1 MRKRKA
7 LKGGYKFSDPTIA
20 GPALTPKLYQTPNKD
35 IIAIKSRYND
45 KFKEAERDLN
55 QLIQLK
61 KDADANFYKKQTQDI
76 EEEKINQKASAESNE
91 QTKKSL
97 LIVGKTSS
105 AIIRA
110 FWTVATFI
118 VSKIQYV
125 ITTIS
130 KAGKGAII
138 KAILAILFII
148 LVIVGAINGFS
159 GLKSKANNIKNSSD
173 GSRDIFKKDLDDYL
187 NIQRPKNIFSSF
199 RDFFNN
205 LIPNDYKY
213 KLSSISNSLTYI
225 TTGNNQYDEYL
236 EPRIEIMNG
245 RSDNIFHVNL
255 NKIDGEDINKTYS
268 IIKPKNVLLNF
279 NENLYY
285 DSDYNKIDSNIK
297 AFIGNYPQKCI
308 IPITSNSDGKYI
320 LDVISTNIKYYDNNE
335 KIIANSNLISP
346 IFEDSKSDSKLK
358 NTAVKLRSFN
368 NLLYTNY
375 FDANNILGAYATK
388 LINPNY
394 KGPIIRLSNASKE
407 TIHTENENKNGKR
420 TADFY
425 NDYNTSQ
432 LYTIIDNKRIDY
444 SQIFG
449 SRNSS
454 VAVLYDQSVNN
465 THLKFNDYVFKSPP
479 EFVYDKN
486 NNNNSYIWF
495 YGQQMLMFTQQISYK
510 KLKIYMKFKFTTE
523 SFNIIQPRFFLATIN
538 NSVITI
544 EPVSKNAGSKEIFF
558 KYDGQPISKNYIP
571 ITDATE
577 QNLNL
582 NIKSDNPI
590 ILECLG
596 NNVDNRTSLVRD
608 KDYNGDEL
616 HKESIKN
623 SLNAQIYE
631 LRIFKSDD

>member
-346 IFEDSKSDSKLK
+346 IFEDSKLK

-449 SRNSS
+449 SQNSS

-479 EFVYDKN
+479 AFIYNKDS
-486 NNNNSYIWF
+486 NSHIWF
-495 YGQQMLMFTQQISYK
+495 NDQQMLMFTQQISYK
-510 KLKIYMKFKFTTE
+510 KLKIYMKFKFTAE
-523 SFNIIQPRFFLATIN
+523 SFTKAKESPMFFLATIN

-544 EPVSKNAGSKEIFF
+544 DPIEVNKIVF
-558 KYDGQPISKNYIP
+558 KYAGQPISKNYIP
-571 ITDATE
+571 ITDETE

-582 NIKSDNPI
+582 IINSDNPI

-596 NNVDNRTSLVRD
+596 NNVDNRTSVVRN
-608 KDYNGDEL
+608 KDNNGDEL

-623 SLNAQIYE
+623 SFKGHIYE

>member
-320 LDVISTNIKYYDNNE
+320 LDLISTNIKYYDNNE

-449 SRNSS
+449 SQKSS

-495 YGQQMLMFTQQISYK
+495 NEQQMLMFTQQISYK
-510 KLKIYMKFKFTTE
+510 KLKIYMKFKFTAGSFTKAKE
-523 SFNIIQPRFFLATIN
+523 SPMFFLATIN

-544 EPVSKNAGSKEIFF
+544 DPIESNKIVF
-558 KYDGQPISKNYIP
+558 KYAGQPISKNYIP
-571 ITDATE
+571 ITDETE

-582 NIKSDNPI
+582 IINSDNPI

-596 NNVDNRTSLVRD
+596 NNVDNRTSSVRD

-623 SLNAQIYE
+623 SFKGHIYE

>member
-346 IFEDSKSDSKLK
+346 IFEDSKLK

-449 SRNSS
+449 SQNSS

-479 EFVYDKN
+479 AFIYNKDS
-486 NNNNSYIWF
+486 NSHIWF
-495 YGQQMLMFTQQISYK
+495 NDQQMLMFTQQISYK
-510 KLKIYMKFKFTTE
+510 KLKIYMKFKFTAE
-523 SFNIIQPRFFLATIN
+523 SFTKAKESPMFFLATIN

-544 EPVSKNAGSKEIFF
+544 DPIEVNKIVF
-558 KYDGQPISKNYIP
+558 KYAGQPISKNYIP
-571 ITDATE
+571 ITDETE

-582 NIKSDNPI
+582 IINNDNPI

-596 NNVDNRTSLVRD
+596 NNVDNRTSVVRN
-608 KDYNGDEL
+608 KDNNGDEL

-623 SLNAQIYE
+623 SFKGHIYE